1 MSPPLPPK
9 NYKISSAFSYNF
21 ISALTPMIDRAA
33 QFQPFRALIGYEN
46 AVQETARLTDAKPEL
61 TEEEKAFLDLRLREL
76 DERIASLPS
85 VTLTYF
91 QPDKRK
97 AGGAYVTVTG
107 QLKRIDH
114 QESVLMLV
122 GGEHILIENIL
133 SIQMAET

>member
-1 MSPPLPPK
+1 MGKYDDIINLPHHV
-9 NYKISSAFSYNF
+9 SS
-21 ISALTPMIDRAA
+21 TRPHMPMIDRAA
-33 QFQPFRALIGYEN
+33 QFQPFRALTGYEN

>member
-1 MSPPLPPK
+1 MGKYDDIINLPHHV
-9 NYKISSAFSYNF
+9 SS
-21 ISALTPMIDRAA
+21 TRPHMPMIDRAA